1 MTTLTPCAMR
11 TIHGSEIG
19 RPPEGAICG
28 VLVGLVFGLTFT
40 GRFVPA
46 ALVYMFT
53 PAACLLD
60 FAL

>member
-1 MTTLTPCAMR
+1 MTTLMLDEMR
-11 TIHGSEIG
+11 TLHGAEIG
-19 RPPEGAICG
+19 RPKGAICG
-28 VLVGLVFGLTFT
+28 LLTGLVFGLTFT

-53 PAACLLD
+53 PASCLLD

>member
-1 MTTLTPCAMR
+1 MTTLTPDAMR
-11 TIHGSEIG
+11 TFHGSEG
-19 RPPEGAICG
+19 PPEGAVCG
-28 VLVGLVFGLTFT
+28 LLTGLVIGLVFT